1 MTVTPME
8 KFCYALNLILT
19 RIKEYCSLHKEK
31 GQPFG
36 LCTANPKRASIG
48 VPTKEIQAELEKRA
62 RDHFTHLNAVG
73 FYFRYWAPPLLP
85 VVNDNQTDLPI
96 SADDYQLTFQLPQFD
111 EQWERTTVA
120 RSLIYCPGDQELH
133 DWSKLFEIQ
142 EEAIRFTPLLHHSLK
157 KCQTCGII
165 RMRLGQLGMPLFE
178 NFIYKYAKTAL
189 TYCLRE

>member
-1 MTVTPME
+1 ME
-8 KFCYALNLILT
+8 KFCHTLNLLLT

-62 RDHFTHLNAVG
+62 RDHFTRLNAVG
-73 FYFRYWAPPLLP
+73 FYFRYWTPPLLP
-85 VVNDNQTDLPI
+85 VINDNQTDLPI

-111 EQWERTTVA
+111 KQWQRTTVA

-157 KCQTCGII
+157 ECQTCGII
-165 RMRLGQLGMPLFE
+165 RMKLGQLGMPVFE
-178 NFIYKYAKTAL
+178 NFIYKYAQTDSNFPPRYHL
-189 TYCLRE
+189 C